1 MKAVHPNFR
10 SAVWLVVA
18 SLLFATMLFSQT
30 TDGTI
35 VGTVTDSSGA
45 AVPGAAITA
54 ISKTTGVK
62 YTSVA
67 NATGDYRLNNVPSGA
82 YDVSA
87 TAKGFATATTGNV
100 ELQLN
105 HTSSVNLTLP
115 VGTVS
120 TTVEVTESA
129 APIDI
134 STSQLQTAFDSRAAI
149 DVPTASFSKTIN
161 GAGIYNLS
169 LLGAGVASS
178 GGVGQGTGPSI
189 AGQRPE
195 NNSFNI
201 DGVGNDGHY
210 STGPMMTVSNDAVA
224 EFNLVQNQFSAEYG
238 GASGGVFN
246 TVMKTGGN
254 EIHGSVYEYMQNRKL
269 NAVDAQE
276 TQQGIFSNP
285 RFDNNRLGATIGGP
299 IKKNKLFYFGN
310 FEYNPLG
317 QSANPAQTVSAPTA
331 AGIAALNGMSNL
343 NKTNL
348 GVFEQYVPVAATQS
362 GSVLVCPVT
371 FAAGLSCPTTVKQ
384 VAVPIGALS
393 FASPNYYNSY
403 NAVVAIDWN
412 ISSRDQ
418 VRGRFL
424 YNNSTGIDA
433 VANLPV
439 FFAPNPTINKSASLS
454 EFHNFSPTTENEF
467 RVAYTRNFNSIQA
480 GAFKFPGLD
489 LFPNLSFDEL
499 QMQFGPDPNKPT
511 GSVENDAQLQEGLT
525 KSWGRHT
532 IKAGFHLLEFILSG
546 YFVQRVCFVYDYATL
561 EQYLLD
567 QQPAGGDLSGVTG
580 ERNAG
585 APDVPYGFLQGAA
598 YVNDDFRVTHNLTLN
613 LGMRYEYVTIPVGSR
628 YQANNAIASVPGVI
642 TFAGPKAGKNDWAP
656 RLGFAWSPGK
666 GGVWSVRGGFA
677 RSFDNTY
684 INLNQ
689 NASPPYFAS
698 TQDVN
703 DANPVN
709 NFLANGGLKPTAAT
723 GALTAAAARA
733 ATASYTYDYT
743 PRPYALTGTIGVQRV
758 FAKNYTLEARYVFT
772 KGVHLWNQT
781 RMNIVNRVTP
791 TNYIPTYVTAPTTA
805 QLAADTRT
813 LAAVKALLPA
823 GATANNPNNDLAI
836 YGFPNNITGY
846 HPWGNSK
853 YNGLALQLNKRFSN
867 NFSYIVA
874 YTWSHAFDDST
885 ATNFSTILSPRRA
898 QDFQNMRAEWASS
911 ALDRRQRL
919 TITPVYDFRP
929 FQNGNYLMKNVVGNW
944 NVSMTYTFQAPEFAT
959 VQSGVDSNLNN
970 DAPDRSIVTPAGA
983 ATVGSG
989 VTAYNAAG
997 AVVPA
1002 GNAGIVAYV
1011 AINPNARYIVAQSGA
1026 LSNSGRNT
1034 LPLDATNNV
1043 DAALTKRLN
1052 IGEIKRFDV
1061 GIQLFNLFNHP
1072 QFTGGYLSDVSPYGT
1087 NAVSRNFL
1095 IPNNVNFG
1103 EYQKYFPSNARSAQ
1117 LVAHFVF

>member
-1 MKAVHPNFR
+1 MKATHPNFR

-30 TDGTI
+30 TDSI
-35 VGTVTDSSGA
+35 VVGTVTDSSGA

-62 YTSVA
+62 YTSVT
-67 NATGDYRLNNVPSGA
+67 NASGDYRLNSVPIGP
-82 YDVSA
+82 YDISA
-87 TAKGFATATTGNV
+87 TAKGFATATVGNV
-100 ELQLN
+100 VLQLN
-105 HTSSVNLTLP
+105 HTASVNLTLP

-120 TTVEVTESA
+120 TTVEVTESS
-129 APIDI
+129 APIDM
-134 STSQLQTAFDSRAAI
+134 STAQLQTAFDSRAAI

-201 DGVGNDGHY
+201 DGVMNDAHY
-210 STGPMMTVSNDAVA
+210 VTGPLMYVSNDSIA

-246 TVMKTGGN
+246 SVMKTGGN
-254 EIHGSVYEYMQNRKL
+254 SFHGSVYDYMQNRKL
-269 NAVDAQE
+269 NALDAQQVQAGL
-276 TQQGIFSNP
+276 TSQP
-285 RFDNNRLGATIGGP
+285 RFDDNRLGATIGGP
-299 IKKNKLFYFGN
+299 IRKNKLFFFGN
-310 FEYNPLG
+310 MEYNPLG
-317 QSANPAQTVSAPTA
+317 QTGTPAQTVSAPTA
-331 AGIAALNGMSNL
+331 AGYTILNGLSGIS
-343 NKTNL
+343 KVNL
-348 GVFEQYVPVAATQS
+348 GVFQQYVPAAATQN
-362 GSVLVCPVT
+362 GTLTVLGK
-371 FAAGLSCPTTVKQ
+371 AI
-384 VAVPIGALS
+384 PIGDLS
-393 FASPNYYNSY
+393 FASPNYTNSY
-403 NAVVAIDWN
+403 NAVVAIDYN
-412 ISSRDQ
+412 MSAKDQ
-418 VRGRFL
+418 IRLRGV
-424 YNNSTGIDA
+424 YNNSAGLDA
-433 VANLPV
+433 NAQLPT
-439 FFAPNPTINKSASLS
+439 FFQPSPTISKSMSIS
-454 EFHNFSPTTENEF
+454 EFHNFSPTTENELQLSF
-467 RVAYTRNFNSIQA
+467 TRNFNSIQA
-480 GAFKFPGLD
+480 GSFKFPGLD
-489 LFPNLSFDEL
+489 QFPNLSFDDISL
-499 QMQFGPDPNKPT
+499 QLGPDPNTPS
-511 GSVENDAQLQEGLT
+511 GQIENDAQVQESVT
-525 KSWGRHT
+525 KSWGHHT
-532 IKAGFHLLEFILSG
+532 FKMGFQLTDTILTG
-546 YFVQRVCFVYDYATL
+546 YFVQRARGDYDYASV
-561 EQYLLD
+561 EEYLLD
-567 QQPAGGDLSGVTG
+567 KQPSGSALAGVSG
-580 ERNAG
+580 ERSLGSANGTPFGFMQTAG
-585 APDVPYGFLQGAA
+585 FF
-598 YVNDDFRVTHNLTLN
+598 NDDFRVRPNLTLN
-613 LGMRYEYVTIPVGSR
+613 LGLRYEYVTVPIGSR
-628 YQANNAIASVPGVI
+628 YQAQSAVASVPGVI
-642 TFAGPKAGKNDWAP
+642 NFNAPASTKNDWAP
-656 RLGFAWSPGK
+656 RLGFAYSPGK
-666 GGVWSVRGGFA
+666 TGEWSIRGGLA

-689 NASPPYFAS
+689 NAAPPYFQTTA
-698 TQDVN
+698 DVN
-703 DANPVN
+703 GNAPVS
-709 NFLANGGLKPTAAT
+709 NFLANGGIVGIPPSVAN
-723 GALTAAAARA
+723 AAAARNA
-733 ATASYTYDYT
+733 AGSYTFDQT
-743 PRPYALTGTIGVQRV
+743 RPYALTGTIGVQRLL
-758 FAKNYTLEARYVFT
+758 AKDYTIEVRYVHT

-781 RMNIVNRVTP
+781 RLNIISLVTP
-791 TNYIPTYVTAPTTA
+791 TTYIPTFLTAPSAA
-805 QLAADTRT
+805 QLAAMTMT
-813 LAAVKALLPA
+813 LGTIKGIVRPGTTAAEPY
-823 GATANNPNNDLAI
+823 NDLAA
-836 YGFPNNITGY
+836 YGFPNALVGY

-853 YNGLALQLNKRFSN
+853 YDGLALQMNKRYSKS
-867 NFSYIVA
+867 FSYILA
-874 YTWSHAFDDST
+874 YTWSHALDDST

-898 QDFQNMRAEWASS
+898 QDFQNMRGEWASS

-919 TITPVYDFRP
+919 TITPVYDFKP
-929 FQNGNYLMKNVVGNW
+929 FQNGNYLMKNIVGNW
-944 NVSMTYTFQAPEFAT
+944 NISLTYTYQAPEFAT

-970 DAPDRSIVTPAGA
+970 DALDRSIVNPAGA

-1103 EYQKYFPSNARSAQ
+1103 QYQKYFPSNARSAQ

>member
-105 HTSSVNLTLP
+105 HTASVNLTLP

-134 STSQLQTAFDSRAAI
+134 STSQLQTAFDARQAI
-149 DVPTASFSKTIN
+149 DVPTASFSKVVN

-201 DGVGNDGHY
+201 DGVMNDAHY
-210 STGPMMTVSNDAVA
+210 TTGPMMTVSNEAVA

-246 TVMKTGGN
+246 SVMKTGGN

-276 TQQGIFSNP
+276 TQQNIYSNP
-285 RFDNNRLGATIGGP
+285 RFDDNRLGATIGGP
-299 IKKNKLFYFGN
+299 IRKNKLFYFGD

-317 QSANPAQTVSAPTA
+317 QSANPAQTVFAPTA
-331 AGIAALNGMSNL
+331 AGLTILNGMAGIS
-343 NKTNL
+343 KTNL
-348 GVFEQYVPVAATQS
+348 GVFTKYAPVASTQTDTILVNGATI
-362 GSVLVCPVT
+362 
-371 FAAGLSCPTTVKQ
+371 
-384 VAVPIGALS
+384 PIGGLS
-393 FASPNYYNSY
+393 FASPNYFNSY
-403 NAVVAIDWN
+403 NAVVALDWN
-412 ISSRDQ
+412 ISSKDQ
-418 VRGRFL
+418 VRARFL

-454 EFHNFSPTTENEF
+454 EFHNFSPTMENEL

-480 GAFKFPGLD
+480 GNFTFPGVD
-489 LFPNLSFDEL
+489 LFPNLSFDDL
-499 QMQFGPDPNKPT
+499 QMQFGPDPNTPS
-511 GSVENDAQLQEGLT
+511 GSIENDSQLQDGLT
-525 KSWGRHT
+525 KTWGRHT
-532 IKAGFHLLEFILSG
+532 IKAGFQFTDTILSG
-546 YFVQRVCFVYDYATL
+546 YFVQRVRGDYDYATFG
-561 EQYLLD
+561 QYLLD
-567 QQPAGGDLSGVTG
+567 QQPTGGDLSGVAG

-585 APDVPYGFLQGAA
+585 ASDVPYGFLQSAG
-598 YVNDDFRVTHNLTLN
+598 YFNDDFRVTHNLTLN

-628 YQANNAIASVPGVI
+628 YQANNSIADVPGVI
-642 TFAGPKAGKNDWAP
+642 TFAAPKAGKNDWAP
-656 RLGFAWSPGK
+656 RFGFAYSPGK
-666 GGVWSVRGGFA
+666 GGVWSIRGGFA

-689 NASPPYFAS
+689 NASPPYFAT
-698 TQDVN
+698 TQDCPN
-703 DANPVN
+703 NCALT
-709 NFLANGGLKPTAAT
+709 NFLANGGLKPAVAVGTPSVAD
-723 GALTAAAARA
+723 ARA
-733 ATASYTYDYT
+733 ATASYTFDYT

-758 FAKNYTLEARYVFT
+758 LAKDYTLEARYVHT
-772 KGVHLWNQT
+772 RGLHLWNQT
-781 RMNIVNRVTP
+781 HLNNVNRVTP
-791 TNYIPTYVTAPTTA
+791 TNYIPTYFTAPTSA

-813 LAAVKALLPA
+813 LANVKALLPA
-823 GATANNPNNDLAI
+823 GATANYPNNDLAI
-836 YGFPNNITGY
+836 YGFTSNITGY

-853 YNGLALQLNKRFSN
+853 YDGLALQVNKRYSN
-867 NFSYIVA
+867 NFSYILA

-929 FQNGNYLMKNVVGNW
+929 FQGGNFFMKNVVGNW
-944 NVSMTYTFQAPEFAT
+944 NVSMTYTFQSPEFAT
-959 VQSGVDSNLNN
+959 VQSGVDSNLNG
-970 DAPDRSIVTPAGA
+970 DGLDRSIINPSGA
-983 ATVGSG
+983 ATVGTNVYAVNSAG
-989 VTAYNAAG
+989 TRLASTAD
-997 AVVPA
+997 PTT
-1002 GNAGIVAYV
+1002 VAFV
-1011 AINPNARYIVAQSGA
+1011 AINPSARYVVAQPGA

-1034 LPLDATNNV
+1034 LPLDRTNNF
-1043 DAALTKRLN
+1043 DFALSKKLNFGEKRT
-1052 IGEIKRFDV
+1052 FSV
-1061 GIQLFNLFNHP
+1061 GVQAFNLLNHP
-1072 QFTGGYLSDVSPYGT
+1072 QFTGGYLSDVSSFGT
-1087 NAVSRNFL
+1087 NAVARNFL
-1095 IPNNVNFG
+1095 VPSDQNFSQ
-1103 EYQKYFPSNARSAQ
+1103 YQKYFPSNARAAQ
-1117 LVAHFVF
+1117 LTARITF